1 MKKIILSVIA
11 ATTLLACSQDV
22 DLTSYSDGVKYN
34 VVSKQSVPVGD
45 GSIVIGGSRS
55 MARAN
60 SRSAAAS
67 QVDFTDVVL
76 ICNDFV
82 NTGAIQHMEGSLA
95 VKSSVNAT
103 TIYLGKNG
111 EAGGIYTGDK
121 FTGKYIQGGN
131 FAGETRVGDKW
142 FDDKF
147 ATIQNTIDAAMATTP
162 QTGYYLNTDG
172 TQNTNYPY
180 TYYELNGVKYI
191 IAEYNYIDGSVDV
204 DGDGQISGYN
214 SDAFNE
220 WTLHAPWLKDVT
232 GGWSEKDANN
242 YVLIPTGDLHIQGR
256 DIFAHIYAPGKKIY
270 AKGGGAPT
278 GLVVCDTF
286 YTLEFNNTTTE
297 IHKPVNYNPPYVE
310 KTPSKPE
317 EPVTPEQPEQ
327 PEKPTPEEPEKPTPE
342 QPEQPEEPVTP
353 EEPKDDCDITIHVD
367 VNKDFIIQADDFA
380 IHNGD
385 ILYER
390 IKSAGDHK
398 TMNDYVVVDP
408 SGNINISLNDV
419 DAMYNYYKN
428 KPNYVSANGTLTV
441 ECWIWPSKL
450 ASGEIVPLT
459 AEELGVVM
467 KNGKVADGDANYVIG
482 KYNNPALYETDKYN
496 VYVSAFKSIQG
507 NDNSSAIHV
516 SFHIKP
522 KK

>member
-1 MKKIILSVIA
+1 MKKILLSIIA
-11 ATTLLACSQDV
+11 ATTLFSCSQDQ
-22 DLTSYSDGVKYN
+22 DFTPSSWQSKYN
-34 VVSKQSVPVGD
+34 TVSKQSVSVGD
-45 GSIVIGGSRS
+45 GSIVIDGSS
-55 MARAN
+55 QMSRAN
-60 SRSAAAS
+60 SRKTSAAS
-67 QVDFTDVVL
+67 QVDFKNVVL
-76 ICNDFV
+76 ICNNLDR
-82 NTGAIQHMEGSLA
+82 TGRMQDMEGSIA
-95 VKSSVNAT
+95 VKNSLQANVVT
-103 TIYLGKNG
+103 LGKEG
-111 EAGGIYTGDK
+111 EKGTIYTGNN
-121 FTGKYIQGGN
+121 FTGNYIQGGN
-131 FAGETRVGDKW
+131 VTGEKRVGDQW
-142 FDDKF
+142 FADKF
-147 ATIQNTIDAAMATTP
+147 EAIQNTIDAAMATTP
-162 QTGYYLNTDG
+162 QTGYYLKGDG
-172 TQNTNYPY
+172 TPNTAYPY
-180 TYYELNGVKYI
+180 TYYELDDVTYI
-191 IAEYNYIDGSVDV
+191 IAKYSGYINGCVDV
-204 DGDGQISGYN
+204 DGDGIIAN
-214 SDAFNE
+214 TDAHKE
-220 WTLHAPWLKDVT
+220 QDVRVPWMRQVK
-232 GGWSEKDANN
+232 GGWGETDDDGRDAANK
-242 YVLIPTGDLHIQGR
+242 YVLIPTGNIYLAGSETY
-256 DIFAHIYAPGKKIY
+256 AHIYAPGKEVHV
-270 AKGGGAPT
+270 AGGGAPT

-286 YTLEFNNTTTE
+286 LHTGAANTE
-297 IHKPVNYNPPYVE
+297 IHRPNDYDPPIVE
-310 KTPSKPE
+310 KTPEK
-317 EPVTPEQPEQ
+317 PVTPGQ
-327 PEKPTPEEPEKPTPE
+327 PEKPTPEEPEKP
-342 QPEQPEEPVTP
+342 VTP
-353 EEPKDDCDITIHVD
+353 EEPKNDCDITIHVD

>member
-1 MKKIILSVIA
+1 MKKIVLSIIA
-11 ATTLLACSQDV
+11 ATTLFSCSQDQ
-22 DLTSYSDGVKYN
+22 DFTPSSEQDNYN
-34 VVSKQSVPVGD
+34 AVAKQSVLVGD

-67 QVDFTDVVL
+67 QVDFKDVVL

-82 NTGAIQHMEGSLA
+82 NKDSDQDAEGSFA
-95 VKSSVNAT
+95 IKNSANANT
-103 TIYLGKNG
+103 VYLGKNG
-111 EAGGIYTGDK
+111 NAGRFYIGDN
-121 FTGKYIQGGN
+121 FTGNYTPGGN
-131 FAGETRVGDKW
+131 FGGETRVGDKW

-147 ATIQNTIDAAMATTP
+147 ATIQNTIDAAMATESK
-162 QTGYYLNTDG
+162 TGYYLNTNG

-204 DGDGQISGYN
+204 DGDGKISDYN

-220 WTLHAPWLKDVT
+220 WTLHAPWQENVT
-232 GGWSEKDANN
+232 GGWSENVANN
-242 YVLIPTGDLHIQGR
+242 YVLIPKGDLYIQGR
-256 DIFAHIYAPGKKIY
+256 NILAHIYAPGKKVH
-270 AKGGGAPT
+270 ASDGGAPT
-278 GLVVCDTF
+278 GLVVCDKFITSG
-286 YTLEFNNTTTE
+286 TTTE

-317 EPVTPEQPEQ
+317 EPVTPEQPE
-327 PEKPTPEEPEKPTPE
+327 KPTPEQPEKPTPE

-390 IKSAGDHK
+390 IKNAADHK
-398 TMNDYVVVDP
+398 SINDYVVVDP
-408 SGNINISLNDV
+408 NGNINISLNNIDGI
-419 DAMYNYYKN
+419 YNYYKG
-428 KPNYVSANGTLTV
+428 KPNYISANGTLTV
-441 ECWIWPSKL
+441 ECWIWPSKV
-450 ASGEIVPLT
+450 AGGEIKPLT
-459 AEELGVVM
+459 ATELGVVM
-467 KNGKVADGDANYVIG
+467 KDGETADCDENYAIG
-482 KYNNPALYETDKYN
+482 KRNAPALYGTDKYD

-522 KK
+522 KN

>member
-67 QVDFTDVVL
+67 QVGFQDVVL

-82 NTGAIQHMEGSLA
+82 STSGTQDAEGSFA
-95 VKSSVNAT
+95 VKSSVNAN

-111 EAGGIYTGDK
+111 KAGGIYTGDN
-121 FTGKYIQGGN
+121 FTGNYIQGGN
-131 FAGETRVGDKW
+131 FAGEERVGDEW
-142 FDDKF
+142 FKDKF
-147 ATIQNTIDAAMATTP
+147 ETIQNTIDAAMATKP
-162 QTGYYLNTDG
+162 QTGYYLNDNG
-172 TQNTNYPY
+172 KPNTNYPY

-191 IAEYNYIDGSVDV
+191 IAEYNYINGSVDV
-204 DGDGQISGYN
+204 DGDGQISPSN

-220 WTLHAPWLKDVT
+220 WTLHAPWQENVT
-232 GGWSEKDANN
+232 GGWGANVANN
-242 YVLIPTGDLHIQGR
+242 YVLIPKGDLYIQGR
-256 DIFAHIYAPGKKIY
+256 NILAHIYAPGKKVH
-270 AKGGGAPT
+270 ANGGGAPT

-286 YTLEFNNTTTE
+286 ITSGTTTE

-317 EPVTPEQPEQ
+317 EPVTPEQPE
-327 PEKPTPEEPEKPTPE
+327 KPTPEEPEKPTPE
-342 QPEQPEEPVTP
+342 EPEEPVTP

-367 VNKDFIIQADDFA
+367 VNKDYIIQADDFA

>member
-67 QVDFTDVVL
+67 QVGFQDVVL

-82 NTGAIQHMEGSLA
+82 STSGTQDAEGSFA
-95 VKSSVNAT
+95 VKSSVNAN

-111 EAGGIYTGDK
+111 KAGGIYTGDN
-121 FTGKYIQGGN
+121 FTGNYIQGGN
-131 FAGETRVGDKW
+131 FAGEERVGDEW
-142 FDDKF
+142 FKDKF
-147 ATIQNTIDAAMATTP
+147 ETIQNTIDAAMATKP
-162 QTGYYLNTDG
+162 QTGYYLNDNG
-172 TQNTNYPY
+172 KPNTNYPY

-204 DGDGQISGYN
+204 DGDGKISDYN

-220 WTLHAPWLKDVT
+220 WTLHAPWQENVT
-232 GGWSEKDANN
+232 GGWSENVANN
-242 YVLIPTGDLHIQGR
+242 YVLIPKGDLYIQGR
-256 DIFAHIYAPGKKIY
+256 NILAHIYAPGKKVH
-270 AKGGGAPT
+270 ANGGGAPT

-286 YTLEFNNTTTE
+286 ITSGTTTE

-317 EPVTPEQPEQ
+317 EPVTPEQPE
-327 PEKPTPEEPEKPTPE
+327 KPTPEEPEKPTPE
-342 QPEQPEEPVTP
+342 EPEEPVTP

-367 VNKDFIIQADDFA
+367 VNKDYIIQADDFA